1 MSLKKHEKLCFCNIY
16 NFKAKSFYYKTFNI
30 IVPYSNTSNGLW
42 QDLTRNCRLS
52 LVLVGSSRV
61 NIRK

>member
-1 MSLKKHEKLCFCNIY
+1 MKKLCFCNIY

-30 IVPYSNTSNGLW
+30 IVPYSNTSNCIR
-42 QDLTRNCRLS
+42 QYPTCNYRLS
-52 LVLVGSSRV
+52 LILVGSSRV

>member
-1 MSLKKHEKLCFCNIY
+1 MKKLCFCNIY

-30 IVPYSNTSNGLW
+30 TVPYSNTSNGLW

-61 NIRK
+61 NILK